1 MARVLARFFG
11 FAFLSL
17 FPLLLFAGSA
27 DTSLTAGL
35 DPRVGLNLRLGNDPS
50 QLPANMLAQAE
61 PHIARHPTQ
70 PDILAATF
78 QEGRYTDGG
87 AIDCG
92 YAISQDGGLT
102 WTRAL
107 IPGITTTV
115 GGPFLR
121 ASDPV
126 AAIDLSGSIYLN
138 TLAIID
144 PAAGTASVLLSR

>member
-1 MARVLARFFG
+1 MAGVLGRFFG

-35 DPRVGLNLRLGNDPS
+35 DPRVGLNLRLGDDPS

-70 PDILAATF
+70 PDIRAATF

-87 AIDCG
+87 AVHCG
-92 YAISQDGGLT
+92 YSITQDGGP
-102 WTRAL
+102 TRARAVS
-107 IPGITTTV
+107 PGLTPSAS
-115 GGPFLR
+115 GP
-121 ASDPV
+121 AS
-126 AAIDLSGSIYLN
+126 
-138 TLAIID
+138 
-144 PAAGTASVLLSR
+144 PAPG